1 MKLSLLF
8 LGALASSLIGAIGY
22 AQEVALPSPE
32 TKGSS
37 TTSPQPSIT
46 PPPPIIPPG
55 LLALPEEPTPRPQV
69 PALPELD
76 NAFKPAPL
84 SPIAENQRKHIEW
97 RRLRN
102 TVQNDRDV
110 KAALQAAMEARTDF
124 EKRKLLGRYYDLL
137 YDRMMARATPDMKG
151 YLLDRKREAVGAL
164 PQNRVRPGVAMSAT
178 AGVTPS
184 PTVAPSP
191 TPLFRPPGVSE
202 LRR

>member
-1 MKLSLLF
+1 MKLSLL
-8 LGALASSLIGAIGY
+8 LGGLCSCLLSATLH

-32 TKGSS
+32 TKISPA
-37 TTSPQPSIT
+37 TSPQPSVT
-46 PPPPIIPPG
+46 PPPIIPPG
-55 LLALPEEPTPRPQV
+55 LLALPENPTPHPEV
-69 PALPELD
+69 PALPEL
-76 NAFKPAPL
+76 NTAFKPAPL
-84 SPIAENQRKHIEW
+84 SPIAENQREHIEW

-110 KAALQAAMEARTDF
+110 KVALQAAMEARTDL

-137 YDRMMARATPDMKG
+137 YGRMMTRASADMKG